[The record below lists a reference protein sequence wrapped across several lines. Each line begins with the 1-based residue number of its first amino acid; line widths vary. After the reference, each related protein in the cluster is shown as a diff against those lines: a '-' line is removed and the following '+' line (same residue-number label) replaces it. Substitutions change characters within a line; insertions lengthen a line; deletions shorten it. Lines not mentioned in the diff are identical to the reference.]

1 MALKDLCASP
11 DYGCGIGIS
20 GAGPVVAGDEEIS
33 TGAGEAGVG
42 AAVRSGA
49 GELKTSFAGG

>member
-1 MALKDLCASP
+1 MALKLLYVLP

-20 GAGPVVAGDEEIS
+20 GAGPVVAGVEVAS
-33 TGAGEAGVG
+33 TGAAGVG

>member
-1 MALKDLCASP
+1 VS

-20 GAGPVVAGDEEIS
+20 GAGPVVAGVEVIS
-33 TGAGEAGVG
+33 TGAGEAGVD
-42 AAVRSGA
+42 ADVRSGA

>member
-1 MALKDLCASP
+1 VALKDLCALP

-20 GAGPVVAGDEEIS
+20 GAGPVVAGVEVLS
-33 TGAGEAGVG
+33 TGAGDTGVG